1 MKKQGIKKYLK
12 GQFALKKQKWF
23 SDIRGEF
30 GMSSI
35 IGLAIGL
42 IVAAFILIPGVRTFA
57 TSVITDMQSWWTTT
71 ISSTL
76 FPN

>member
-12 GQFALKKQKWF
+12 GQLALKKQKWV

-42 IVAAFILIPGVRTFA
+42 IVAAFILIPGVRTFE

>member
-1 MKKQGIKKYLK
+1 MKNQNLRRIAKESLVIIKQRWI
-12 GQFALKKQKWF
+12 W
-23 SDIRGEF
+23 DTRGEF